1 MIWLFFTSILVFILA
16 YLVIRP
22 TLAALPQMQAFYAEA
37 DTFWQKAS
45 ALAWHKAS
53 VAWSY
58 LLFVLG
64 WLVNQLDSVAAL
76 VGDPDFREQIANAL
90 GADPKLLSYVM
101 IGVSVLIFVNRMKA
115 VNRSATDA

>member
-1 MIWLFFTSILVFILA
+1 MIWLFFSSIVVFILA
-16 YLVIRP
+16 YMVIRP
-22 TLAALPQMQAFYAEA
+22 TRSALPQLKAFYVEA

-76 VGDPDFREQIANAL
+76 AGDPDFREQIANLL

-101 IGVSVLIFVNRMKA
+101 IGVSLLIFINRMKA
-115 VNRSATDA
+115 VGRSVDDA